1 MILGEYISVLKNA
14 GSVESSREGRARTR
28 AALADGGE
36 QRATARRA
44 WRPRARRAWPQ
55 RECGEVARAL
65 ARGSVKR
72 SRREL
77 VEQLGRGAADA
88 SEPPAGRRQLR
99 RAELRGALGQV
110 RRQRVEER
118 RRVGV
123 RECPGRR
130 KELSRAV
137 EAELAL
143 DAPSEARR
151 SGASWR
157 ERANAHASMDTF
169 VGCSCARRD
178 VASLA
183 TPSKSSGGGNCP
195 RRVLELVAAEAV
207 ELRQRGGGEHRPELA
222 PRLTAVET
230 RRVIG
235 LTLSSNAQ
243 S

>member
-1 MILGEYISVLKNA
+1 MLKNA
-14 GSVESSREGRARTR
+14 ERVLREGRARTR

-36 QRATARRA
+36 QRARWLADRGG
-44 WRPRARRAWPQ
+44 
-55 RECGEVARAL
+55 RERVGHGEGGEVARAL

-77 VEQLGRGAADA
+77 VEQLGRGAAGA
-88 SEPPAGRRQLR
+88 AGAAEPPAGRRQLR